1 MSTFRHSI
9 DLPASP
15 VVVFKAFQDPAQ
27 LAKWWGP
34 DGFTNSFEVFEFR
47 PGGKWIFTMH
57 GTDGTDHA
65 NESEFLEIVPN
76 SLVRLRHTVQPIFE
90 ATISLEATESG
101 TQVTW
106 VSVFENEAFAEK
118 MRDFLESA
126 NEQNLQRLAE
136 VVVEATKPEA

>member
-9 DLPASP
+9 DLPASTA
-15 VVVFKAFQDPAQ
+15 VVFNAFQDPAQ

-47 PGGKWIFTMH
+47 PGGMWIFRMH
-57 GTDGTDHA
+57 GPDGTDYP

-106 VSVFENEAFAEK
+106 VSVFENEEFAEK
-118 MRDFLESA
+118 LRDFLESA
-126 NEQNLQRLAE
+126 NEQNLQRLAA
-136 VVVEATKPEA
+136 VVGEATKSWA

>member
-9 DLPASP
+9 DLPASTAI
-15 VVVFKAFQDPAQ
+15 VFNAFQDPAQ
-27 LAKWWGP
+27 LVKWWGP

-47 PGGKWIFTMH
+47 PGGKWKFTMH
-57 GTDGTDHA
+57 GPDGTDHA

-90 ATISLEATESG
+90 TAISLEATESG